1 MVQQWRS
8 TTHGVSRGLAVAVG
22 LIVLALGSWTIFG
35 GVPYQGAEEQNVRAV
50 VGVVEQFMA
59 AGAQGDASAGYQ
71 LVSVASPALSAD
83 GIATLF
89 QTQRDLFDGYTTI
102 GQNMYGVSLRT
113 SWNGTRA
120 LLEGVASYNG
130 RPDLPVRAELI
141 KLNNQWRL
149 TTVNVGAE
157 ATQPTP

>member
-8 TTHGVSRGLAVAVG
+8 TTNGVSRGLVVAIG
-22 LIVLALGSWTIFG
+22 LVVLALGTWTILG
-35 GVPYQGAEEQNVRAV
+35 GQPYQGAEEQNVRAV

-71 LVSVASPALSAD
+71 LVSVVSPALSAD
-83 GIATLF
+83 GIAMLF
-89 QTQRDLFDGYTTI
+89 QTQRNLFDGYTAI
-102 GQNMYGVSLRT
+102 EQNKYGVSLRT

-120 LLEGVASYNG
+120 LLDGVASYNG
-130 RPDLPVRAELI
+130 QPDVPVRAELI

-149 TTVNVGAE
+149 TTINFGTE
-157 ATQPTP
+157 ATPPTP

>member
-8 TTHGVSRGLAVAVG
+8 TTNGVSRGLVVAIG
-22 LIVLALGSWTIFG
+22 LVVLALGTWTILG
-35 GVPYQGAEEQNVRAV
+35 GQPYQGAEEQNVRAV

-59 AGAQGDASAGYQ
+59 AGAQNDASAGYQ

-83 GIATLF
+83 EIAMLF
-89 QTQRDLFDGYTTI
+89 QTQRNLFDGYTAI
-102 GQNMYGVSLRT
+102 EQNKYGVSLRT

-120 LLEGVASYNG
+120 LLDGVASYNG
-130 RPDLPVRAELI
+130 QPDVPVRAELI

-149 TTVNVGAE
+149 TTINFGTE
-157 ATQPTP
+157 ATPPTP